1 MKYTIRRKMFETNS
15 SSMHSIILSQG
26 KIPEVNKN
34 REKYIKKVDWNNDP
48 YVFHIRWGC
57 KTDDEMSFT
66 RGEPRIYL
74 TPISKA
80 KILILIYACLYLNKH
95 GNKVIEDEY
104 KKDLSTFCKKV
115 ENLLWDHEGLNVIID
130 IPPIYESSYGGETF
144 SYVNVDSEGMD
155 TLYDLIDYIDKDENN
170 LIRYLFDSKSF
181 VVLGGDE
188 YPETSK
194 VQYLI
199 KLSRYP
205 KTIIGDFNPDS
216 PDDEWSLFDYHYRER
231 SFDEE
236 MDV

>member
-1 MKYTIRRKMFETNS
+1 MFETNS

-26 KIPEVNKN
+26 KVPEVNKN
-34 REKYIKKVDWNNDP
+34 REKYIEKVDWDNDP
-48 YVFHIRWGC
+48 YIFHIRWGC

-66 RGEPRIYL
+66 RGEPRLYL

-80 KILILIYACLYLNKH
+80 KILILIYVSHYLNKR
-95 GNKVIEDEY
+95 GNKIEGEEY
-104 KKDLSTFCKKV
+104 KKDLSAFCEKI
-115 ENLLWDHEGLNVIID
+115 ENLLWDYEGLNVIID
-130 IPPIYESSYGGETF
+130 IPPIYESSYKGETF
-144 SYVNVDSEGMD
+144 SYVNVDSEGLD
-155 TLYDLIDYIDKDENN
+155 TLYDLVDYIDKDENN

-181 VVLGGDE
+181 AVLGGDE

-199 KLSRYP
+199 KLSRYS
-205 KTIIGDFNPDS
+205 KIIIGDFNPDD
-216 PDDEWSLFDYHYRER
+216 PGDEWSLFDFNYRER